1 MEPNKWLDNCI
12 NNSFKADYVSHHVF
26 IFSSSLALSFVTVCA
41 SWITWV
47 AKKRLKMQKT
57 QSAQHVWFSSC
68 SGVNSQSNRFLTGV
82 HLQVTQTPSIRRSWT
97 WVWLLCSHLAKDS
110 QWAREPTRV
119 GFKWMNTAH
128 VKASRDVLLADPISF
143 ISLIWRRWCLPCTFL
158 HRLQDW
164 LILAGARSVIG
175 GRLHL
180 QHLADT
186 FI

>member
-119 GFKWMNTAH
+119 GFKWNEHCTCESIQRCFVGRPHLLHITNMKEMVSAMY
-128 VKASRDVLLADPISF
+128 LLAQTS
-143 ISLIWRRWCLPCTFL
+143 
-158 HRLQDW
+158 RLTDSS
-164 LILAGARSVIG
+164 RS
-175 GRLHL
+175 
-180 QHLADT
+180 T
-186 FI
+186 